1 MPHKRAR
8 RPANSMREAMYYEQ
22 AAGGAVNCALCP
34 HRCRI
39 AAGRV
44 GICKVRKN
52 IEGKLYS
59 INYGRISSWALDP
72 IEKKPLY
79 HFFPGSMIF
88 SVGSIGCNFRCKF
101 CQNWQIAQLTDIP
114 TQELSPEELI
124 RAAERQAGNIGIAY
138 TYNEPTIWYE
148 YVLVCAKLA
157 RQKGLKN
164 VLVTN
169 GFIEKE
175 PLEELLP
182 YIDAMN
188 IDVKAFSEDFYQDLT
203 FGRLSPVKRT
213 VEIAQARCHVEV
225 TTLIIPGMNDEDEEI
240 EELARWLASLR
251 KDIPLHLSR
260 YFPNYKLDL
269 PPTPVDRIK
278 TARDIAKKYL
288 DYVYTGNIIDDV
300 GSNTYCPSCGKL
312 VIKRSGYITHSKVKD
327 NKCPH
332 CKAYISITED

>member
-1 MPHKRAR
+1 
-8 RPANSMREAMYYEQ
+8 MREAMYYEQ

-44 GICKVRKN
+44 GTCKVRKN
-52 IEGKLYS
+52 VDGKLYS
-59 INYGRISSWALDP
+59 ISYGRISSWAVDP

-79 HFFPGSMIF
+79 HFYPGRMIF

-114 TQELSPEELI
+114 TQEVSAEELVWV
-124 RAAERQAGNIGIAY
+124 AKRQAGNIGIAY

-148 YVLVCAKLA
+148 YVLECVKLA
-157 RQKGLKN
+157 RQQGLKN

-188 IDVKAFSEDFYQDLT
+188 IDVKAFHEDFYKDLT
-203 FGRLSPVKRT
+203 FGRLSPVKQT
-213 VEIAQARCHVEV
+213 VEIAQDKCHVEV
-225 TTLIIPGMNDEDEEI
+225 TTLIIPGMNDENEEI
-240 EELARWLASLR
+240 EELARWLSSLR
-251 KDIPLHLSR
+251 RDIPLHLSR

-312 VIKRSGYITHSKVKD
+312 VIRRSGYITHSNVKD
-327 NKCPH
+327 NKCPR